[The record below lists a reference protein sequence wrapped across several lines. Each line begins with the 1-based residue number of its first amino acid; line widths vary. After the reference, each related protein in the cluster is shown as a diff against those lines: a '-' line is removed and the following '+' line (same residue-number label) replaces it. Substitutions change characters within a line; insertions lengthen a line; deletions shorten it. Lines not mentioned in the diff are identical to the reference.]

1 MLLVLGIA
9 LTSAYNGRRLK
20 LTKECNMSEESNNQ
34 DTGDGTADAIAATAV
49 ISIVVLTLYLW
60 LSGMPS

>member
-1 MLLVLGIA
+1 
-9 LTSAYNGRRLK
+9 
-20 LTKECNMSEESNNQ
+20 MSEESNNQ